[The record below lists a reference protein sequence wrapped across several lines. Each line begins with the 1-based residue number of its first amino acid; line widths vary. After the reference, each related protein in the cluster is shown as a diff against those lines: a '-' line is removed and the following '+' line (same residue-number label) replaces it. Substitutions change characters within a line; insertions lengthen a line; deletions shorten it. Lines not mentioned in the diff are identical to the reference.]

1 MDLPLTPTMTHQA
14 YYDLGMSFSAAR
26 VKGNPIQTLKYSLL
40 EVKYWID
47 TVFESL
53 KLLVTGNVTKDDVS
67 GPVGIVSAIST
78 VVEKSKSDGIFYV
91 ILNLANWIVML
102 SANLGVMNL
111 LPLPA
116 LDGGRLLFMIIEV
129 LRGKP
134 VDQKMEGFVHMIG
147 MILLMI
153 LMVFILFNDISRLF

>member
-1 MDLPLTPTMTHQA
+1 
-14 YYDLGMSFSAAR
+14 
-26 VKGNPIQTLKYSLL
+26 
-40 EVKYWID
+40 
-47 TVFESL
+47 
-53 KLLVTGNVTKDDVS
+53 
-67 GPVGIVSAIST
+67 
-78 VVEKSKSDGIFYV
+78 
-91 ILNLANWIVML
+91 ML